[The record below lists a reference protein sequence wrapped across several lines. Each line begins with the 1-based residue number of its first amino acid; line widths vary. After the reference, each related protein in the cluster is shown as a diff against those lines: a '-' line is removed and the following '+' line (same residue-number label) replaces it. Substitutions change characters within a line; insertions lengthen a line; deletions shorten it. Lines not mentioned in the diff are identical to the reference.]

1 MSASN
6 HSDTLGSRAI
16 DGESGATTSSAMIEL
31 TANGHPTALSQCR
44 HMILVDRP
52 LVCRYSIPLITVAAA
67 SFLAYLLPSRFDPS
81 HFTLFFLAVMLSTWY
96 GGFGAG
102 VLSTVFSALALDY
115 FFISP
120 VDSIELDSHAFL
132 RLCVFLSVSVIT
144 SILTHAR
151 RRAEMG
157 LRQAH
162 AELEDRVRDRTAE
175 LTKANTALREEISER
190 QKIEKELL
198 RLQHQIGPVERLATI
213 GRLTGTVAHDLGT
226 PLNSV
231 LGYTQLLAQE
241 ELPERARRRLTIIET
256 QIHRMGEII
265 QNYLAYTRG
274 NPPREKIYVNEL
286 IRDTLLLLQPVF
298 KQRNLEV
305 TSRLADG
312 LPIIH
317 GDSNSIQRVII
328 NLLDNAV
335 DACEN
340 AGCITI
346 RTSERRETSHKDEGV
361 VIEFE
366 DTGMGIQP
374 EILPRVFDLFVTTK
388 APGKGTGLGLV
399 ICQEIVKAHGG
410 TIDISSQVGQG
421 TTVTLFFPSATRPMT
436 TNNAEDNDEQP
447 HSDC

>member
-1 MSASN
+1 
-6 HSDTLGSRAI
+6 
-16 DGESGATTSSAMIEL
+16 MIEL

-162 AELEDRVRDRTAE
+162 AEMEDRVRDRTAE
-175 LTKANTALREEISER
+175 LTKANAALREEISER

-213 GRLTGTVAHDLGT
+213 GRMTATVAHDLGT

>member
-1 MSASN
+1 
-6 HSDTLGSRAI
+6 
-16 DGESGATTSSAMIEL
+16 
-31 TANGHPTALSQCR
+31 
-44 HMILVDRP
+44 MILVDRP

-67 SFLAYLLPSRFDPS
+67 SFVAYLLPSRFDPS
-81 HFTLFFLAVMLSTWY
+81 HFTLYFLAVMLSTWY

-102 VLSTVFSALALDY
+102 VLSTVLSALLLDY

-120 VDSIELDSHAFL
+120 VASIELDSHAFL

-151 RRAEMG
+151 RRAEIG

-175 LTKANTALREEISER
+175 LTKANAALREEISER

-198 RLQHQIGPVERLATI
+198 RLQHQIGPVERLATL
-213 GRLTGTVAHDLGT
+213 GRMTGTVAHDLGT

-256 QIHRMGEII
+256 QIHRMGQII

-274 NPPREKIYVNEL
+274 NPPREKIHVNEL

-305 TSRLADG
+305 TTRLAGG

-346 RTSERRETSHKDEGV
+346 RTSERRETIDKEDGV
-361 VIEFE
+361 VIELE

-410 TIDISSQVGQG
+410 TIDLSSQVGQG
-421 TTVTLFFPSATRPMT
+421 TTVTLFLPSATGPIAAIE
-436 TNNAEDNDEQP
+436 AEEQNEKP

>member
-1 MSASN
+1 
-6 HSDTLGSRAI
+6 
-16 DGESGATTSSAMIEL
+16 MIEL

-388 APGKGTGLGLV
+388 PPGKGTGLGLV

>member
-1 MSASN
+1 
-6 HSDTLGSRAI
+6 
-16 DGESGATTSSAMIEL
+16 MIEL

-102 VLSTVFSALALDY
+102 VLSTVLSALALDY

>member
-1 MSASN
+1 MEAS
-6 HSDTLGSRAI
+6 HQPDTLGSRAI
-16 DGESGATTSSAMIEL
+16 DRESGPQLVSTMIDL
-31 TANGHPTALSQCR
+31 TANGHQTALSQCR
-44 HMILVDRP
+44 RMILVDRP
-52 LVCRYSIPLITVAAA
+52 LVCRYSIALITVAAA
-67 SFLAYLLPSRFDPS
+67 SFLSYLLPSRFDPS
-81 HFTLFFLAVMLSTWY
+81 HFTLFFLAVMLSAWY

-102 VLSTVFSALALDY
+102 LMSTALSALALDY

-120 VDSIELDSHAFL
+120 TYSIELDFHAL
-132 RLCVFLSVSVIT
+132 VRLCVFLIVSVIT
-144 SILTHAR
+144 NVLTDAR
-151 RRAEMG
+151 RRAEAD
-157 LRQAH
+157 LRQAQGQ
-162 AELEDRVRDRTAE
+162 LEDRVRERTAE
-175 LTKANTALREEISER
+175 LARTNAALREEIGER
-190 QKIEKELL
+190 QKVEEELL
-198 RLQHQIGPVERLATI
+198 RLQHKIGPVERLATL
-213 GRLTGTVAHDLGT
+213 GRMTGTVAHDLGT

-241 ELPERARRRLTIIET
+241 ELPERARRRLAIIET

-274 NPPREKIYVNEL
+274 NPPREKIQVNEL

-305 TSRLADG
+305 TTHLAGG

-335 DACEN
+335 DACEK

-346 RTSERRETSHKDEGV
+346 RTSERRGETHKADGV
-361 VIEFE
+361 MIELE

-410 TIDISSQVGQG
+410 TIDISSHVGQG
-421 TTVTLFFPSATRPMT
+421 TTVALFLPSATGSIAAVE
-436 TNNAEDNDEQP
+436 AEEKNEQP
-447 HSDC
+447 HSDS